1 MLFRR
6 LEILSDRQN
15 VAAGGQNIIHEDRD
29 LLVRLAKA
37 DHESGLGQ
45 DRRILFLY
53 IAQNAQ
59 RPLIARL
66 RADGLLKLFDRLN
79 IQIEHIR
86 MRGDDNVGG
95 LMAALHVAR
104 QRLDRRAGAAGAD
117 SADRLCKVFR
127 AAVRQN
133 VKPIARVC
141 ARDQPDILFGS
152 EQAGLDS
159 GRSEV
164 VSDEIL
170 HTSPFIAPSKKRVS
184 LSAIFVSSKAASPQ
198 KIRIRS

>member
-29 LLVRLAKA
+29 LLVCLSEA

-59 RPLIARL
+59 RPLVARL

-104 QRLDRRAGAAGAD
+104 QRLDRRAGAQRADGAD
-117 SADRLCKVFR
+117 GLRKVLR

-159 GRSEV
+159 GCSEV

>member
-29 LLVRLAKA
+29 LLVCLSEA

-66 RADGLLKLFDRLN
+66 RADGPLKLFDRLN

-86 MRGDDNVGG
+86 MRGDHDIGS

-104 QRLDRRAGAAGAD
+104 QRLDRRAGAQRADGAD
-117 SADRLCKVFR
+117 GLRKVLR